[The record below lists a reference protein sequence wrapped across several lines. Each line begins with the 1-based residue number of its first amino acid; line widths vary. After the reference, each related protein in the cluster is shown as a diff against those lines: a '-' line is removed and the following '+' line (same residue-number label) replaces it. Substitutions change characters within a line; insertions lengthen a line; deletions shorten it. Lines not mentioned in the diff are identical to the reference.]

1 MSFFVKGMKEEIM
14 ADKKKTTGIIVG
26 VVAVAALGL
35 TGCSSLGNSEGSS
48 EPAPTSSVVATERD
62 KFNDGFAAA
71 ELYDCQTADEIMDL
85 MGCYPAQTD
94 FSAALGMELTF
105 TGKTNATQT
114 NADEVVFYSKANH
127 YTIAAPFPNDFKNA
141 QEVTVSGKISE
152 ITELKMTL
160 SDVEVTVPE
169 NDVPAETAPAATT
182 AATTAADERVVF
194 VSNTGKYH
202 ITSDCSGMT
211 EYTEMTLAEAK
222 AAGYEPCGRC
232 W

>member
-1 MSFFVKGMKEEIM
+1 M

-26 VVAVAALGL
+26 VVAVAALRL
-35 TGCSSLGNSEGSS
+35 TGCSSLGNSESSS
-48 EPAPTSSVVATERD
+48 EPAPTSSAVATSMD
-62 KFNDGFAAA
+62 KFEDGFSAA
-71 ELYDCQTADEIMDL
+71 ELYNCQTADEIMDL
-85 MGCYPAQTD
+85 MGSYPAKTD

-114 NADEVVFYSKANH
+114 NADEVVFYSKVNH

-141 QEVTVSGKISE
+141 QEVTVSGKIAE
-152 ITELKMTL
+152 ITEYKMTL

-182 AATTAADERVVF
+182 TAADERVVY

-202 ITSDCSGMT
+202 KNSDCSGMT
-211 EYTEMTLAEAK
+211 EYTEMTLSEAK
-222 AAGYEPCGRC
+222 AAGYEPCSRC

>member
-1 MSFFVKGMKEEIM
+1 MS
-14 ADKKKTTGIIVG
+14 DKKKTTGIIVG
-26 VVAVAALGL
+26 VVAVAALGVIG
-35 TGCSSLGNSEGSS
+35 TVNRQNSESNS
-48 EPAPTSSVVATERD
+48 EPAPTSSVVATTRD
-62 KFNDGFAAA
+62 KFKDGFAAA

-85 MGCYPAQTD
+85 MGSYPAKTD

-114 NADEVVFYSKANH
+114 NADEVVFYSKVNH

-160 SDVEVTVPE
+160 SDVNVTVPE

-182 AATTAADERVVF
+182 AATTAPDERVVF

-211 EYTEMTLAEAK
+211 EYTEMTLSEAK